1 MRTKNIVIF
10 WPTWSTQCLSPKNM
24 IKSRS
29 FFRFYPLFMI
39 SVMPAKR
46 ESKACSI
53 SSCLSNLTFKKRKF
67 SKLYSTFI
75 MMCKKKKIKKIL
87 KKCSNSTFR
96 KTSNLQKIKKTSR
109 KISPTSGSIF
119 RSLHMN
125 RRNKTIFTSGFSQK
139 W

>member
-1 MRTKNIVIF
+1 MRTKNTETF
-10 WPTWSTQCLSPKNM
+10 WLTLSTQCLSPKNM

-29 FFRFYPLFMI
+29 CFRFYPLSMI

-46 ESKACSI
+46 ESKACST
-53 SSCLSNLTFKKRKF
+53 SFRSNDSTLKKSKF

-75 MMCKKKKIKKIL
+75 MMFKKKKTKKIL

-96 KTSNLQKIKKTSR
+96 KISNPQKIKKTSP
-109 KISPTSGSIF
+109 KISSTSGSTF
-119 RSLHMN
+119 LSLHMN
-125 RRNKTIFTSGFSQK
+125 RRKKTIFTSAFSPK